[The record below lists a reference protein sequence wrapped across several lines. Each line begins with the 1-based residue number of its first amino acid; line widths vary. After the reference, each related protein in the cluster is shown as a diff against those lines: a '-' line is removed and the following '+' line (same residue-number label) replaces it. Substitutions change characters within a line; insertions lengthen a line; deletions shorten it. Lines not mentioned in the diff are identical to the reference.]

1 MRSDEEEA
9 AKLEAKA
16 SKRGKSPGKSPSKFV
31 LSLDYHI

>member
-16 SKRGKSPGKSPSKFV
+16 SNMGKSPGKSQSKFV
-31 LSLDYHI
+31 LSLDYPI

>member
-1 MRSDEEEA
+1 MRSDEE
-9 AKLEAKA
+9 LEDKA